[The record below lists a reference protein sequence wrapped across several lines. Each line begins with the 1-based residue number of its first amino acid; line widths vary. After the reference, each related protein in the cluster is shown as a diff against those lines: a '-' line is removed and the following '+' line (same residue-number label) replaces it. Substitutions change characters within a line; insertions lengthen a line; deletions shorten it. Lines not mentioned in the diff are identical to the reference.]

1 MQNGLR
7 GPRPLRFA
15 PVYVLRIASV
25 LCFLQSV
32 TQRYINTA
40 EIL

>member
-15 PVYVLRIASV
+15 PVYVLRIGPFW
-25 LCFLQSV
+25 CFLQSV
-32 TQRYINTA
+32 TQRYINNA